1 MLKQD
6 TSILS
11 ETLVFHFRV
20 NVLCL
25 LDICHNFH
33 SMFSRSETFYG
44 KDNIPF
50 KPSSILKSI
59 YTSIKTYVIFT
70 GIKMFDEIK
79 AYKKT

>member
-1 MLKQD
+1 
-6 TSILS
+6 
-11 ETLVFHFRV
+11 
-20 NVLCL
+20 
-25 LDICHNFH
+25 
-33 SMFSRSETFYG
+33 MFSRSETFYG